1 MPEPLNSNMRTPDR
15 EDLLSGID
23 LIRFIGAIGIIAL
36 HSFMEYDN
44 FFDSYIVRILVR
56 WTVPFFFIVTGYF
69 LKDDLKSFI
78 LYLIHI
84 FIQYLFW
91 TLVYAVVLHYDIW
104 SPWRFA
110 SALRSGVVFHF
121 WYYPTLLMCSSFV
134 WILGKIFKDS
144 KWIII
149 ICFILFLMAVAGHTL
164 INVPAFDFF
173 NNGPVMRFHHRV
185 IGETTTRDGIF
196 WGSLYIAIGMVLKR
210 NKDSQ
215 FLQIRNYKRFLIVF
229 FAFFILSSLEEWAV
243 IYYNTGEKD
252 ILFGTIP
259 VSTMIFVFGLNQT
272 MRRSIGEHLRITGN
286 TVYIIHYFFLSLF
299 MESGYLS
306 CRLFL
311 LTLAVTLSAAVVL
324 VLLSKKIR
332 LIRYVL

>member
-1 MPEPLNSNMRTPDR
+1 MRTPDR

-56 WTVPFFFIVTGYF
+56 WIVPFFFIVTGYF
-69 LKDDLKSFI
+69 LKDDLKSFM

-121 WYYPTLLMCSSFV
+121 WYYPTLLLCSSFV

-149 ICFILFLMAVAGHTL
+149 ICFMLFLMAVAGHTL

-196 WGSLYIAIGMVLKR
+196 WGSLYIAIGMTIRR
-210 NKDSQ
+210 NMDSQ
-215 FLQIRNYKRFLIVF
+215 FWVIRNYRKFWS
-229 FAFFILSSLEEWAV
+229 AFFVIFILTSLEEWLV

-259 VSTMIFVFGLNQT
+259 VSAMIFVFGLNRT
-272 MRRSIGEHLRITGN
+272 MNRDLGESLRAVGN
-286 TVYIIHYFFLSLF
+286 TVYVIHYFFLNFF
-299 MESGYLS
+299 MDNHFVSWK
-306 CRLFL
+306 LFL
-311 LTLAVTLSAAVVL
+311 LTLVTTLTAALVL
-324 VLLSKKIR
+324 VLVSKKCQFVK
-332 LIRYVL
+332 LII